1 MRVFGSVEKVE
12 DGEED
17 EEVEADGA
25 DDDASSVDDVDD
37 VLASDAVLCMRSH
50 GRACSA
56 GGHMNNFEVMQ

>member
-1 MRVFGSVEKVE
+1 MRVFGSVDKVE

-25 DDDASSVDDVDD
+25 DDDASSIDD